1 MTYTPEEGIKE
12 VSIKETDYG
21 IIDLL
26 ELPNAKMGIMTNRGI
41 IIYDTQNNHAE
52 SILVNENHP
61 DIQPSYHLL
70 SNNGIL
76 WMINGKENV
85 IRCDLKQ
92 KSISFINYPLSQKE
106 NTSSKSAK
114 RKKRIFLSMRIITDV
129 YGYWLQ
135 MANFHFTI
143 L

>member
-1 MTYTPEEGIKE
+1 MENRELSDSRNFNNAICIDHILYMSSPDGELVTYTPEEGIKE

-61 DIQPSYHLL
+61 DIQSIL
-70 SNNGIL
+70 SFTF
-76 WMINGKENV
+76 
-85 IRCDLKQ
+85 KQ
-92 KSISFINYPLSQKE
+92 WH
-106 NTSSKSAK
+106 TV
-114 RKKRIFLSMRIITDV
+114 DD
-129 YGYWLQ
+129 
-135 MANFHFTI
+135 
-143 L
+143 

>member
-61 DIQPSYHLL
+61 DI
-70 SNNGIL
+70 
-76 WMINGKENV
+76 
-85 IRCDLKQ
+85 
-92 KSISFINYPLSQKE
+92 
-106 NTSSKSAK
+106 T
-114 RKKRIFLSMRIITDV
+114 
-129 YGYWLQ
+129 
-135 MANFHFTI
+135 TI
-143 L
+143 LSFTFKQWHTVDD